1 MTYRMTHRKTCFAN
15 CRIRPLAMVAGLAAA
30 FAVPAAFAN
39 GDFPEPTPRPLPA
52 PMVVA
57 DPQAQGSK
65 EIEVAAG
72 FFHSEGSDVGS
83 ISGDVGFGYYVAPR
97 LSLGIRQ
104 TLSYNFIDD
113 APDTWLA
120 STIPFVEYS
129 FGQGNV
135 RPFLGAFVGGIYN
148 DDEGTGTAG
157 PSAGLRWYLNDSTAL
172 VGRYRYEWF
181 FDDIAIKDAT
191 DTRDGN
197 HVVTVGLSFSWQ

>member
-1 MTYRMTHRKTCFAN
+1 MIVRAN
-15 CRIRPLAMVAGLAAA
+15 RCIPLIAAA
-30 FAVPAAFAN
+30 AIAAALSAPAAFAN
-39 GDFPEPTPRPLPA
+39 GDIPVMRPAPPPA
-52 PMVVA
+52 PMRMV
-57 DPQAQGSK
+57 DPQAQGNK

-157 PSAGLRWYLNDSTAL
+157 PSAGLRWYLNDSTAV

-197 HVVTVGLSFSWQ
+197 HVVTVGLNFSWQ

>member
-1 MTYRMTHRKTCFAN
+1 MIVRAN
-15 CRIRPLAMVAGLAAA
+15 RCILIAAA
-30 FAVPAAFAN
+30 AIAAALSAPAAFAN
-39 GDFPEPTPRPLPA
+39 GDIPVMRPAPPPA
-52 PMVVA
+52 PMRMV
-57 DPQAQGSK
+57 DPQAQGNK

-157 PSAGLRWYLNDSTAL
+157 PSAGLRWYLNDSTAV